1 MPKPDKQILID
12 AIIKG
17 IEQGNDRGK
26 LLATIA
32 KKWQISNRTF
42 DRHWKTA
49 QEQHIDRQQALKERL
64 TKVDEAAAIESR
76 KKAIMTSDQR
86 KELLTK
92 IANGELKIKKPF
104 VIAGKIMEYP
114 AEPDASD
121 RLKAIAELNKMDGDY
136 APTKIAQ
143 TNKDGDDVKPYD
155 LSKLSDDELRILA
168 KIQSKGG
175 VSET

>member
-1 MPKPDKQILID
+1 MKPDKQILID

-17 IEQGNDRGK
+17 IEQGKDRGK

-49 QEQHIDRQQALKERL
+49 NEQHLVKQQAIKEKL
-64 TKVDEAAAIESR
+64 TAIDTAAAIESR

-136 APTKIAQ
+136 AP
-143 TNKDGDDVKPYD
+143 VKSNVVI
-155 LSKLSDDELRILA
+155 SKVGKEA
-168 KIQSKGG
+168 EEE
-175 VSET
+175 VYE